1 MKKARKW
8 GLLISV
14 IVTGLSVLTM
24 SGLAFGVL
32 LGSFTDKPAL
42 TCDQVPGTPQPFEG
56 KRHIPYDGAPHDPY
70 RSMPPTSGPHSPRVV
85 PPGIY
90 RKPVAEEL
98 QVHVLEHG
106 HVLLQYAPDVPADVV
121 DDLERIGRQYPRD
134 VVVAPYPKL
143 GHGIALSG
151 WQRSQ
156 RLDSLDEAA
165 IVGFVTTV
173 PGRYNHQWRNGA
185 TDCLPPHPP
194 DGEN

>member
-1 MKKARKW
+1 MMKTARKW
-8 GLLISV
+8 GLVVS
-14 IVTGLSVLTM
+14 IVVTSLSVLTM

-32 LGSFTDKPAL
+32 LGSFADKPAL
-42 TCDQVPGTPQPFEG
+42 ACDQVPGTPQAFEG

-70 RSMPPTSGPHSPRVV
+70 RSMPPTSGPHSARVV

-90 RKPVAEEL
+90 RSPIAEEL

-106 HVLLQYAPDVPADVV
+106 HVLLQYAPDVTAEDVKA
-121 DDLERIGRQYPRD
+121 LERIGRQYPRD

-151 WQRSQ
+151 WQRLQ
-156 RLDSLDEAA
+156 RLDSLDEDA
-165 IVGFVTTV
+165 ITEFVTKI

-185 TDCLPPHPP
+185 TDCMPPTS
-194 DGEN
+194 